1 MKNGERLKK
10 AQIKMKTFWLI
21 ENDRKRVLNEDEN
34 FFIHREVELQIELKK
49 KKKTTKSIIAKFPRI
64 HHTFQESL
72 PVFPW
77 LQSHSK
83 GNHHLHLLLHIQWR
97 PIEFPSREVEW
108 ETLQTQSS
116 KYNGQSPLSRRQDND
131 GGFEAGHGRDL
142 ITLNFKT

>member
-1 MKNGERLKK
+1 MKERMKEENVKSTIKNTRKITKK
-10 AQIKMKTFWLI
+10 KK
-21 ENDRKRVLNEDEN
+21 KK
-34 FFIHREVELQIELKK
+34 KK
-49 KKKTTKSIIAKFPRI
+49 KKKTTKSIITKFPRI